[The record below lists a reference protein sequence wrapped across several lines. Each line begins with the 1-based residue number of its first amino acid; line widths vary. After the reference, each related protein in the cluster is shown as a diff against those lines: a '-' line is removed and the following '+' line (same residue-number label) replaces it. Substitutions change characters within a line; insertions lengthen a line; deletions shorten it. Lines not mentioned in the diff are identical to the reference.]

1 MLKKGV
7 LFFVLIVPFA
17 GTLPQVIEQSL
28 FLLLFSPTR
37 HFTHIFFSF
46 RLANYVSAATV
57 GFGLAVSLFYS
68 AESEEEEGEIDGE
81 RRRGVHGYFQVSE
94 KILANI

>member
-1 MLKKGV
+1 MFHSNSFSAI
-7 LFFVLIVPFA
+7 LFYYY
-17 GTLPQVIEQSL
+17 
-28 FLLLFSPTR
+28 FSPTR
-37 HFTHIFFSF
+37 HFTHEHFFSF

-81 RRRGVHGYFQVSE
+81 RRRGVHGYFQV
-94 KILANI
+94 